1 MTEEAMEIVTVS
13 SKGQVTLPSKLRKK
27 MKIAKGEQLV
37 VVKEDNVIKLVRIP
51 RLSKLAG
58 IDSELFKGRCLSK
71 EIEAMRNED
80 EE

>member
-1 MTEEAMEIVTVS
+1 
-13 SKGQVTLPSKLRKK
+13 